1 MENLDSDINHKDITT
16 LLKDGLLRIVER
28 SGKDGKTEI
37 SYEVNNK
44 SAWWKTHSINYAG
57 FGMMGEYL
65 EDFESLAE
73 FVYYRMSRPMAEV
86 LAKQILK
93 QADTVRYSID
103 AKSSETMRDTRNA
116 QTSLIDKYLA
126 NKQERILEM
135 KGELKKSMMDTITGK
150 EAHRTTD

>member
-1 MENLDSDINHKDITT
+1 MENLDNDINHKDITT

-28 SGKDGKTEI
+28 PGKDGKTEI

-65 EDFESLAE
+65 EDFESLAD
-73 FVYYRMSRPMAEV
+73 FVTYRMSEPMAQV
-86 LAKQILK
+86 LSKQILK
-93 QADTVRYSID
+93 QADTIRYSID
-103 AKSSETMRDTRNA
+103 AKSSETMRDKRNA

-135 KGELKKSMMDTITGK
+135 KGELKRSLSDMALGK
-150 EAHRTTD
+150 EASRSTD